1 MGTTTVTTLPET
13 LASRNEA
20 IGDTLKP
27 VVGAT
32 TPVGVFTFTL
42 KSFKITETRALHN
55 DTDYVSFSVV
65 VGTKPPTTVVKSMG
79 DVDNGTHEVNLS
91 VPNIAVLPSE
101 SVALTYSIVNAGGIS
116 KFEQQL
122 LKWGESAAQQ
132 LGNEGVKALGELG
145 NDLLPGSGPF
155 IDAIGQAAWGWLDG
169 KIDGFLTPGLCN
181 GPVAGGDKAY
191 SGAQLAQQTADGKV
205 ITTIELNKGTN
216 SPDGCGS
223 NSRYYVTWSIS
234 GPAQST
240 GGGQPSGGGGPVP
253 SPGNPPHRQ
262 D

>member
-13 LASRNEA
+13 LASQNEA
-20 IGDTLKP
+20 IGDTLRP
-27 VVGAT
+27 VAGT
-32 TPVGVFTFTL
+32 TTSVGVFTFTL
-42 KSFKITETRALHN
+42 NSFKITETRALHN
-55 DTDYVSFSVV
+55 DTDYVSLSVV

-91 VPNIAVLPSE
+91 VPNIAVLPNE

-116 KFEQQL
+116 NFEQQL
-122 LKWGESAAQQ
+122 LKAGESAAQQ
-132 LGNEGVKALGELG
+132 LGNEAVKALGEVG
-145 NDLLPGSGPF
+145 NDLIPGSGPF
-155 IDAIGQAAWGWLDG
+155 IDAIGQAAWGWLAG

-191 SGAQLAQQTADGKV
+191 SGKQLAYQTADGEV
-205 ITTIELNKGTN
+205 ITSTELNKGTN

-223 NSRYYVTWSIS
+223 NSRYYVTWWIS
-234 GPAQST
+234 GPAI
-240 GGGQPSGGGGPVP
+240 GGGGPSPGGGPAP
-253 SPGNPPHRQ
+253 SPGNPPHHQ

>member
-1 MGTTTVTTLPET
+1 MSPTTVTTLPET
-13 LASRNEA
+13 VASQSEA
-20 IGDTLKP
+20 IGNAPKP
-27 VVGAT
+27 AMGAT
-32 TPVGVFTFTL
+32 APAGVFTFTL
-42 KSFKITETRALHN
+42 NSFKITETRALHN
-55 DTDYVSFSVV
+55 DTDYVSLSVV

-91 VPNIAVLPSE
+91 VPSIAVLPNE

-116 KFEQQL
+116 NFEQEL
-122 LKWGESAAQQ
+122 LKAGESAAQQ
-132 LGNEGVKALGELG
+132 LGNEGVKALGELANG
-145 NDLLPGSGPF
+145 PLPGSGPI
-155 IDAIGQAAWGWLDG
+155 IDVIGGAAWGWLAG

-181 GPVAGGDKAY
+181 GPVAGGDKVYA
-191 SGAQLAQQTADGKV
+191 GAQLAYQTGDGGV
-205 ITTIELNKGTN
+205 ITSTDLNKGTN

-234 GPAQST
+234 GPAV
-240 GGGQPSGGGGPVP
+240 GGGGKSPGGGPAP

>member
-1 MGTTTVTTLPET
+1 MSTTTVTTLPET
-13 LASRNEA
+13 LASQSEA
-20 IGDTLKP
+20 IGDTPKP
-27 VVGAT
+27 AVGAT

-42 KSFKITETRALHN
+42 NSFKITETRALHN
-55 DTDYVSFSVV
+55 DTDYVSLSVR

-91 VPNIAVLPSE
+91 VPNVAVSPTE
-101 SVALTYSIVNAGGIS
+101 AVAFTYSIVNAGGIP
-116 KFEQQL
+116 KFEQTL
-122 LKWGESAAQQ
+122 LKAAESAAQK
-132 LGNEGVKALGELG
+132 LGDDAVKALGDLI

-155 IDAIGQAAWGWLDG
+155 IDAIGDAAWGWLAG
-169 KIDGFLTPGLCN
+169 KIDGFLTPGGCN

-191 SGAQLAQQTADGKV
+191 SGKQLAYQTADGEV
-205 ITTIELNKGTN
+205 ITSIQLNKGTN

-234 GPAQST
+234 GPAI
-240 GGGQPSGGGGPVP
+240 GGGGRSPGGGPAP
-253 SPGNPPHRQ
+253 SPGNPPHHQ